1 MAGEDYTGKTE
12 LINNIFDKEFA
23 PHTNL
28 GQFRNLQIKMIQ
40 GGTNVEQFYVDGKA
54 YFLAYQTISNGWH
67 LGIVQDRIQA
77 VSAIRNLISMMTLVE
92 FVAIIFVILFG
103 VFISFKLR
111 PLKSLSKSITE
122 IASGKADLTQRI
134 KVEARNEIGD
144 VVIGFNTFTEK
155 LQSIVKIMK
164 DSKNS
169 LVDVGNELNSNT
181 ENTLRS
187 INDIFDKIQKIGVE
201 TDSQSNSVS
210 ETASAVNEISS
221 NISSLERMI
230 DVQAKTVS
238 SASAAV
244 EEMIANIAS
253 VNNSMEKMAG
263 SFRLLEHKAQNGL
276 SKQDDVSAKI
286 ELVGE
291 ESAMLNSANKTIQN
305 IASQTNLLAMNA
317 AIEAAHAGE
326 AGKGFA
332 VVAEEIRTL
341 AEETAD
347 NAKRIAKAIGA
358 IVSSVNEA
366 NITSSEA
373 SVAFSKVSAHSKVVI
388 QSFKD
393 ITNGIGKIDS
403 QMHQIKQKSGVTA
416 SAADKIN
423 SYCSDLANRQKDIS
437 DQVDSMNNQF
447 VQAMLAIRQIKQGTE
462 NIVERMKVVSS
473 SSKESYKNMTELENV
488 LEGFKT
494 KSEVEEA
501 ISAADSE
508 NTIETI
514 ISPELENIE
523 DFTSM
528 ITQQE
533 SNLVPESASDVEE
546 IDFNLDELEE
556 YIPD

>member
-1 MAGEDYTGKTE
+1 MKLKMSVIFVSLIAIIQVALLSIMVVQDGFSSLILALFAVSLASSAFFIVLICKVLGKISILQDVTEDLANKDFTVDLEPAGSVE
-12 LINNIFDKEFA
+12 INNLM
-23 PHTNL
+23 TNL
-28 GQFRNLQIKMIQ
+28 NQMIDQ
-40 GGTNVEQFYVDGKA
+40 LNDF
-54 YFLAYQTISNGWH
+54 
-67 LGIVQDRIQA
+67 
-77 VSAIRNLISMMTLVE
+77 
-92 FVAIIFVILFG
+92 FVI
-103 VFISFKLR
+103 VKTTTSKAIS
-111 PLKSLSKSITE
+111 
-122 IASGKADLTQRI
+122 SGY
-134 KVEARNEIGD
+134 
-144 VVIGFNTFTEK
+144 
-155 LQSIVKIMK
+155 
-164 DSKNS
+164 
-169 LVDVGNELNSNT
+169 
-181 ENTLRS
+181 S
-187 INDIFDKIQKIGVE
+187 INDSANSTAAATAEIDSNIEKINQQFDTITQIVKDTVAVITEMNIHVDTLVQNNNDQTVAIE
-201 TDSQSNSVS
+201 DSNN
-210 ETASAVNEISS
+210 AVNEVVNTLEFINEMANSRSKGAEEMYDLVADGDEKISS
-221 NISSLERMI
+221 TTGILAQITSQLEEI
-230 DVQAKTVS
+230 KEVVT
-238 SASAAV
+238 
-244 EEMIANIAS
+244 IINS
-253 VNNSMEKMAG
+253 VAE
-263 SFRLLEHKAQNGL
+263 
-276 SKQDDVSAKI
+276 
-286 ELVGE
+286 
-291 ESAMLNSANKTIQN
+291 
-305 IASQTNLLAMNA
+305 QTNLLSMNA
-317 AIEAAHAGE
+317 AIESAHAGE

-437 DQVDSMNNQF
+437 DQVDSMNDQF

-501 ISAADSE
+501 VSAVDSE

-546 IDFNLDELEE
+546 IDFNLDEIEE

>member
-1 MAGEDYTGKTE
+1 MKLKMSVIFVSLIAIIQVALLSIMVAQDGFSSLILALFAVSLASSAFFIVLICKVLGKISILQDVTEDLANKDFTVDLEPAGSVE
-12 LINNIFDKEFA
+12 INNLM
-23 PHTNL
+23 TNL
-28 GQFRNLQIKMIQ
+28 NQMIDQ
-40 GGTNVEQFYVDGKA
+40 LNDF
-54 YFLAYQTISNGWH
+54 
-67 LGIVQDRIQA
+67 
-77 VSAIRNLISMMTLVE
+77 
-92 FVAIIFVILFG
+92 FVI
-103 VFISFKLR
+103 VKTTTSKAIS
-111 PLKSLSKSITE
+111 
-122 IASGKADLTQRI
+122 SGY
-134 KVEARNEIGD
+134 
-144 VVIGFNTFTEK
+144 
-155 LQSIVKIMK
+155 
-164 DSKNS
+164 
-169 LVDVGNELNSNT
+169 
-181 ENTLRS
+181 S
-187 INDIFDKIQKIGVE
+187 INDSANSTAAATAEIDSNIEKINQQFDTITQIVKDTVAVITEMNIHVDTLVQNNNDQTVAIE
-201 TDSQSNSVS
+201 DSNN
-210 ETASAVNEISS
+210 AVNEVVNTLEFINEMANSRSKGAEEMYDLVADGDEKISS
-221 NISSLERMI
+221 TTGILAQITSQLEEI
-230 DVQAKTVS
+230 KEVVT
-238 SASAAV
+238 
-244 EEMIANIAS
+244 IINS
-253 VNNSMEKMAG
+253 VAE
-263 SFRLLEHKAQNGL
+263 
-276 SKQDDVSAKI
+276 
-286 ELVGE
+286 
-291 ESAMLNSANKTIQN
+291 
-305 IASQTNLLAMNA
+305 QTNLLSMNA
-317 AIEAAHAGE
+317 AIESAHAGE

-501 ISAADSE
+501 VSAVDSE

-523 DFTSM
+523 DFANM

-533 SNLVPESASDVEE
+533 SNLGTETSSNIEE
-546 IDFNLDELEE
+546 IDFNLDEIEE

>member
-1 MAGEDYTGKTE
+1 MKLKMSVFFVSLIAIIQVALLSIMVTQDGFSSLILALFAVSLASSAFFIVLICKVLGKISILQDVTEDLANKDFTVDLEPAGSVE
-12 LINNIFDKEFA
+12 INNLM
-23 PHTNL
+23 TNL
-28 GQFRNLQIKMIQ
+28 NQMIDQ
-40 GGTNVEQFYVDGKA
+40 LNDF
-54 YFLAYQTISNGWH
+54 
-67 LGIVQDRIQA
+67 
-77 VSAIRNLISMMTLVE
+77 
-92 FVAIIFVILFG
+92 FVI
-103 VFISFKLR
+103 VKTTTSKAIS
-111 PLKSLSKSITE
+111 
-122 IASGKADLTQRI
+122 SGY
-134 KVEARNEIGD
+134 
-144 VVIGFNTFTEK
+144 
-155 LQSIVKIMK
+155 
-164 DSKNS
+164 
-169 LVDVGNELNSNT
+169 
-181 ENTLRS
+181 S
-187 INDIFDKIQKIGVE
+187 INDSANSTAAATAEIDSNIEKINQQFDTITQIVKDTVAVITEMNIHVDTLVQNNNDQTVAIE
-201 TDSQSNSVS
+201 DSNN
-210 ETASAVNEISS
+210 AVNEVVNTLEFINQMANSRSRGAEEMYDLVADGDEKISS
-221 NISSLERMI
+221 TTGILAQITSQLEEI
-230 DVQAKTVS
+230 KEVVT
-238 SASAAV
+238 
-244 EEMIANIAS
+244 IINS
-253 VNNSMEKMAG
+253 VAE
-263 SFRLLEHKAQNGL
+263 
-276 SKQDDVSAKI
+276 
-286 ELVGE
+286 
-291 ESAMLNSANKTIQN
+291 
-305 IASQTNLLAMNA
+305 QTNLLSMNA
-317 AIEAAHAGE
+317 AIESAHAGE

-437 DQVDSMNNQF
+437 DQVDSMNDQF

-501 ISAADSE
+501 ISAVDSE

-546 IDFNLDELEE
+546 IDFNLDEIEE

>member
-1 MAGEDYTGKTE
+1 MKLKMSVIFVSLIAIIQVALLSIMVAQDGFSSLILALFAVSLASSAFFIVLICKVLGKISILQDVTEDLANKDFTVDLEPAGSVE
-12 LINNIFDKEFA
+12 INNLM
-23 PHTNL
+23 TNL
-28 GQFRNLQIKMIQ
+28 NQMIDQ
-40 GGTNVEQFYVDGKA
+40 LNDF
-54 YFLAYQTISNGWH
+54 
-67 LGIVQDRIQA
+67 
-77 VSAIRNLISMMTLVE
+77 
-92 FVAIIFVILFG
+92 FVI
-103 VFISFKLR
+103 VKTTTSKAIS
-111 PLKSLSKSITE
+111 
-122 IASGKADLTQRI
+122 SGY
-134 KVEARNEIGD
+134 
-144 VVIGFNTFTEK
+144 
-155 LQSIVKIMK
+155 
-164 DSKNS
+164 
-169 LVDVGNELNSNT
+169 
-181 ENTLRS
+181 S
-187 INDIFDKIQKIGVE
+187 INDSANSTAAATAEIDSNIEKINQQFDTITQIVKDTVAVITEMNIHVDTLVQNNNDQTVAIE
-201 TDSQSNSVS
+201 DSNN
-210 ETASAVNEISS
+210 AVNEVVNTLEFINEMANSRSKGAEEMYDLVADGDEKISS
-221 NISSLERMI
+221 TTGILAQITSQLEEI
-230 DVQAKTVS
+230 KEVVT
-238 SASAAV
+238 
-244 EEMIANIAS
+244 IINS
-253 VNNSMEKMAG
+253 VAE
-263 SFRLLEHKAQNGL
+263 
-276 SKQDDVSAKI
+276 
-286 ELVGE
+286 
-291 ESAMLNSANKTIQN
+291 
-305 IASQTNLLAMNA
+305 QTNLLSMNA
-317 AIEAAHAGE
+317 AIESAHAGE

-437 DQVDSMNNQF
+437 DQVDSMNDQF

-501 ISAADSE
+501 ISAVDSE

-546 IDFNLDELEE
+546 IDFNLDEIEE

>member
-1 MAGEDYTGKTE
+1 MKLKMSVIFVSLIAIIQVALLSIMVAQDGFSSLILALFAVSLASSAFFIVLICKVLGKISILQDVTEDLANKDFTVDLEPAGSVE
-12 LINNIFDKEFA
+12 INNLM
-23 PHTNL
+23 TNL
-28 GQFRNLQIKMIQ
+28 NQMIDQ
-40 GGTNVEQFYVDGKA
+40 LNDF
-54 YFLAYQTISNGWH
+54 
-67 LGIVQDRIQA
+67 
-77 VSAIRNLISMMTLVE
+77 
-92 FVAIIFVILFG
+92 FVI
-103 VFISFKLR
+103 VKTTTSKAIS
-111 PLKSLSKSITE
+111 
-122 IASGKADLTQRI
+122 SGY
-134 KVEARNEIGD
+134 
-144 VVIGFNTFTEK
+144 
-155 LQSIVKIMK
+155 
-164 DSKNS
+164 
-169 LVDVGNELNSNT
+169 
-181 ENTLRS
+181 S
-187 INDIFDKIQKIGVE
+187 INDSANSTAAATAEIDSNIEKINQQFDTITQIVKDTVAVITEMNIHVDTLVQNNNDQTVAIE
-201 TDSQSNSVS
+201 DSNN
-210 ETASAVNEISS
+210 AVNEVVNTLEFINEMANSRSKGAEEMYDLVADGDEKISS
-221 NISSLERMI
+221 TTGILAQITSQLEEI
-230 DVQAKTVS
+230 KEVVT
-238 SASAAV
+238 
-244 EEMIANIAS
+244 IINS
-253 VNNSMEKMAG
+253 VAE
-263 SFRLLEHKAQNGL
+263 
-276 SKQDDVSAKI
+276 
-286 ELVGE
+286 
-291 ESAMLNSANKTIQN
+291 
-305 IASQTNLLAMNA
+305 QTNLLSMNA
-317 AIEAAHAGE
+317 AIESAHAGE

-366 NITSSEA
+366 NITSSAA

-423 SYCSDLANRQKDIS
+423 SYCSDLASRQKDIS
-437 DQVDSMNNQF
+437 DQVDSMNDQF

-488 LEGFKT
+488 LEGFRT

-501 ISAADSE
+501 VSAVDSE

-546 IDFNLDELEE
+546 IDFNLDEIEE

>member
-1 MAGEDYTGKTE
+1 MKLKMSVIFVSLIAIIQVALLSIMVVQDGFSSLILALFAVSLASSAFFIVLICKVLGKISILQDVTKDLANKDFTVDLEPAGSVE
-12 LINNIFDKEFA
+12 INNLM
-23 PHTNL
+23 TNL
-28 GQFRNLQIKMIQ
+28 NQMIDQ
-40 GGTNVEQFYVDGKA
+40 LNDF
-54 YFLAYQTISNGWH
+54 
-67 LGIVQDRIQA
+67 
-77 VSAIRNLISMMTLVE
+77 
-92 FVAIIFVILFG
+92 FVI
-103 VFISFKLR
+103 VKTTTSKAIS
-111 PLKSLSKSITE
+111 
-122 IASGKADLTQRI
+122 SGY
-134 KVEARNEIGD
+134 
-144 VVIGFNTFTEK
+144 
-155 LQSIVKIMK
+155 
-164 DSKNS
+164 
-169 LVDVGNELNSNT
+169 
-181 ENTLRS
+181 S
-187 INDIFDKIQKIGVE
+187 INDSANSTAAATAEIDSNIEKINQQFDTITQIVKDTVAVITEMNIHVDTLVQNNNDQTVAIE
-201 TDSQSNSVS
+201 DSNN
-210 ETASAVNEISS
+210 AVNEVVNTLEFINEMANSRSKGAEEMYDLVADGDEKISS
-221 NISSLERMI
+221 TTGILAQITSQLEEI
-230 DVQAKTVS
+230 KEVVT
-238 SASAAV
+238 
-244 EEMIANIAS
+244 IINS
-253 VNNSMEKMAG
+253 VAE
-263 SFRLLEHKAQNGL
+263 
-276 SKQDDVSAKI
+276 
-286 ELVGE
+286 
-291 ESAMLNSANKTIQN
+291 
-305 IASQTNLLAMNA
+305 QTNLLSMNA
-317 AIEAAHAGE
+317 AIESAHAGE

-437 DQVDSMNNQF
+437 DQVDSMNEQF

-501 ISAADSE
+501 VSAVDSE

-546 IDFNLDELEE
+546 IDFNLDEIEE

>member
-1 MAGEDYTGKTE
+1 MKLKMSVFFVSLITIIQVSLLSIMVTQDGFSSLILALFAVSLASSAFFIVLICKVLGKISILQDVTEDLANKDFTVDLEPAGSVE
-12 LINNIFDKEFA
+12 INNLM
-23 PHTNL
+23 TNL
-28 GQFRNLQIKMIQ
+28 NQMIDQ
-40 GGTNVEQFYVDGKA
+40 LNDF
-54 YFLAYQTISNGWH
+54 
-67 LGIVQDRIQA
+67 
-77 VSAIRNLISMMTLVE
+77 
-92 FVAIIFVILFG
+92 FVI
-103 VFISFKLR
+103 VKTTTSKAIS
-111 PLKSLSKSITE
+111 
-122 IASGKADLTQRI
+122 SGY
-134 KVEARNEIGD
+134 
-144 VVIGFNTFTEK
+144 
-155 LQSIVKIMK
+155 
-164 DSKNS
+164 
-169 LVDVGNELNSNT
+169 
-181 ENTLRS
+181 S
-187 INDIFDKIQKIGVE
+187 INDSANSTAAATAEIDSNIEKINQQFDTITQIVKDTVAVITEMNIHVDTLVQNNNDQTVAIE
-201 TDSQSNSVS
+201 DSNN
-210 ETASAVNEISS
+210 AVNEVVNTLEFINEMANSRSKGAEEMYDLVADGDEKISS
-221 NISSLERMI
+221 TTGILAQITSQLEEI
-230 DVQAKTVS
+230 KEVVT
-238 SASAAV
+238 
-244 EEMIANIAS
+244 IINS
-253 VNNSMEKMAG
+253 VAE
-263 SFRLLEHKAQNGL
+263 
-276 SKQDDVSAKI
+276 
-286 ELVGE
+286 
-291 ESAMLNSANKTIQN
+291 
-305 IASQTNLLAMNA
+305 QTNLLSMNA
-317 AIEAAHAGE
+317 AIESAHAGE

-437 DQVDSMNNQF
+437 DQVDSMNDQF

-501 ISAADSE
+501 VSAVDSE

-546 IDFNLDELEE
+546 IDFNLDEIEE

>member
-1 MAGEDYTGKTE
+1 MKLKMSVIFVSLIAIIQVALLSIMVAQDGFSSLILALFAVSLASSAFFIVLICKVLGKISILQDVTEDLANKDFTVDLEPAGSVE
-12 LINNIFDKEFA
+12 INNLM
-23 PHTNL
+23 TNL
-28 GQFRNLQIKMIQ
+28 NQMIDQ
-40 GGTNVEQFYVDGKA
+40 LNDF
-54 YFLAYQTISNGWH
+54 
-67 LGIVQDRIQA
+67 
-77 VSAIRNLISMMTLVE
+77 
-92 FVAIIFVILFG
+92 FVI
-103 VFISFKLR
+103 VKTTTSKAIS
-111 PLKSLSKSITE
+111 
-122 IASGKADLTQRI
+122 SGY
-134 KVEARNEIGD
+134 
-144 VVIGFNTFTEK
+144 
-155 LQSIVKIMK
+155 
-164 DSKNS
+164 
-169 LVDVGNELNSNT
+169 
-181 ENTLRS
+181 S
-187 INDIFDKIQKIGVE
+187 INDSANSTAAATAEIDSNIEKINQQFDTITQIVKDTVAVITEMNIHVDTLVQNNNDQTVAIE
-201 TDSQSNSVS
+201 DSNN
-210 ETASAVNEISS
+210 AVNEVVNTLEFINEMANSRSKGAEEMYDLVADGDEKISS
-221 NISSLERMI
+221 TTGILAQITSQLEEI
-230 DVQAKTVS
+230 KEVVT
-238 SASAAV
+238 
-244 EEMIANIAS
+244 IINS
-253 VNNSMEKMAG
+253 VAE
-263 SFRLLEHKAQNGL
+263 
-276 SKQDDVSAKI
+276 
-286 ELVGE
+286 
-291 ESAMLNSANKTIQN
+291 
-305 IASQTNLLAMNA
+305 QTNLLSMNA
-317 AIEAAHAGE
+317 AIESAHAGE

-437 DQVDSMNNQF
+437 DQVDSMNDQF

-501 ISAADSE
+501 VSAVDSE

-533 SNLVPESASDVEE
+533 SNFVPESASDVEE
-546 IDFNLDELEE
+546 IDFNLDEIEE

>member
-1 MAGEDYTGKTE
+1 MKLKMSVIFVSLIAIIQVALLSIMVAQDGFSSLILALFAVSLASSAFFIVLICKVLGKISILQDVTKDLANKDFTVDLEPAGSVE
-12 LINNIFDKEFA
+12 INNLM
-23 PHTNL
+23 TNL
-28 GQFRNLQIKMIQ
+28 NQMIDQ
-40 GGTNVEQFYVDGKA
+40 LNDF
-54 YFLAYQTISNGWH
+54 
-67 LGIVQDRIQA
+67 
-77 VSAIRNLISMMTLVE
+77 
-92 FVAIIFVILFG
+92 FVI
-103 VFISFKLR
+103 VKTTTSKAIS
-111 PLKSLSKSITE
+111 
-122 IASGKADLTQRI
+122 SGY
-134 KVEARNEIGD
+134 
-144 VVIGFNTFTEK
+144 
-155 LQSIVKIMK
+155 
-164 DSKNS
+164 
-169 LVDVGNELNSNT
+169 
-181 ENTLRS
+181 S
-187 INDIFDKIQKIGVE
+187 INDSANSTAAATAEIDSNIEKINQQFDTITQIVKDTVAVITEMNIHVDTLVQNNNDQTVAIE
-201 TDSQSNSVS
+201 DSNN
-210 ETASAVNEISS
+210 AVNEVVNTLEFINEMANSRSKGAEEMYDLVADGDEKISS
-221 NISSLERMI
+221 TTGILAQITSQLEEI
-230 DVQAKTVS
+230 KEVVT
-238 SASAAV
+238 
-244 EEMIANIAS
+244 IINS
-253 VNNSMEKMAG
+253 VAE
-263 SFRLLEHKAQNGL
+263 
-276 SKQDDVSAKI
+276 
-286 ELVGE
+286 
-291 ESAMLNSANKTIQN
+291 
-305 IASQTNLLAMNA
+305 QTNLLSMNA
-317 AIEAAHAGE
+317 AIESAHAGE

-437 DQVDSMNNQF
+437 DQVDSMNDQF

-501 ISAADSE
+501 VSAVDSE

-546 IDFNLDELEE
+546 IDFNLDEIEE

>member
-1 MAGEDYTGKTE
+1 MKLKMSVIFVSLIAIIQVALLSIMVAQDGFSSLILALFAVSLASSAFFIVLICKVLGKISILQDVTKDLANKDFTVDLE
-12 LINNIFDKEFA
+12 PSGSVEINNLM
-23 PHTNL
+23 TNL
-28 GQFRNLQIKMIQ
+28 NQMIDQ
-40 GGTNVEQFYVDGKA
+40 LNDF
-54 YFLAYQTISNGWH
+54 
-67 LGIVQDRIQA
+67 
-77 VSAIRNLISMMTLVE
+77 
-92 FVAIIFVILFG
+92 FVI
-103 VFISFKLR
+103 VKTTTSKAIS
-111 PLKSLSKSITE
+111 
-122 IASGKADLTQRI
+122 SGY
-134 KVEARNEIGD
+134 
-144 VVIGFNTFTEK
+144 
-155 LQSIVKIMK
+155 
-164 DSKNS
+164 
-169 LVDVGNELNSNT
+169 
-181 ENTLRS
+181 S
-187 INDIFDKIQKIGVE
+187 INDSANSTAAATAEIDSNIEKINQQFDTITQIVKDTVAVITEMNIHVDTLVQNNNDQTVAIE
-201 TDSQSNSVS
+201 DSNN
-210 ETASAVNEISS
+210 AVNEVVNTLEFINEMANSRSKGAEEMYDLVADGDEKISS
-221 NISSLERMI
+221 TTGILAQITSQLEEI
-230 DVQAKTVS
+230 KEVVT
-238 SASAAV
+238 
-244 EEMIANIAS
+244 IINS
-253 VNNSMEKMAG
+253 VAE
-263 SFRLLEHKAQNGL
+263 
-276 SKQDDVSAKI
+276 
-286 ELVGE
+286 
-291 ESAMLNSANKTIQN
+291 
-305 IASQTNLLAMNA
+305 QTNLLSMNA
-317 AIEAAHAGE
+317 AIESAHAGE

-437 DQVDSMNNQF
+437 DQVDSMNDQF

-546 IDFNLDELEE
+546 IDFNLDEIEE

>member
-1 MAGEDYTGKTE
+1 MKLKMSVIFVSLIAIIQVALLYIMVVQDGFSSLILALFAVSLASSAFFIVLICKVLGKISILQDVTKDLANKDFTVDLEPAGSVE
-12 LINNIFDKEFA
+12 INNLM
-23 PHTNL
+23 TNL
-28 GQFRNLQIKMIQ
+28 NQMIDQ
-40 GGTNVEQFYVDGKA
+40 LNDF
-54 YFLAYQTISNGWH
+54 
-67 LGIVQDRIQA
+67 
-77 VSAIRNLISMMTLVE
+77 
-92 FVAIIFVILFG
+92 FVI
-103 VFISFKLR
+103 VKTTTSKAIS
-111 PLKSLSKSITE
+111 
-122 IASGKADLTQRI
+122 SGY
-134 KVEARNEIGD
+134 
-144 VVIGFNTFTEK
+144 
-155 LQSIVKIMK
+155 
-164 DSKNS
+164 
-169 LVDVGNELNSNT
+169 
-181 ENTLRS
+181 S
-187 INDIFDKIQKIGVE
+187 INDSANSTAAATAEIDSNIEKINQQFDTITQIVKDTVAVITEMNIHVDTLVQNNNDQTVAIE
-201 TDSQSNSVS
+201 DSNN
-210 ETASAVNEISS
+210 AVNEVVNTLEFINEMANSRSKGAEEMYDLVADGDEKISS
-221 NISSLERMI
+221 TTGILAQITSQLEEI
-230 DVQAKTVS
+230 KEVVT
-238 SASAAV
+238 
-244 EEMIANIAS
+244 IINS
-253 VNNSMEKMAG
+253 VAE
-263 SFRLLEHKAQNGL
+263 
-276 SKQDDVSAKI
+276 
-286 ELVGE
+286 
-291 ESAMLNSANKTIQN
+291 
-305 IASQTNLLAMNA
+305 QTNLLSMNA
-317 AIEAAHAGE
+317 AIESAHAGE

-437 DQVDSMNNQF
+437 DQVDSMNDQF

-501 ISAADSE
+501 VSAVDSE

-546 IDFNLDELEE
+546 IDFNLDEIEE

>member
-1 MAGEDYTGKTE
+1 MKLKMSVIFVSLIAIIQVALLSIMVVQDGFSSLILALFAVSLASSVFFIVLICKVLGKISILQDVTEDLANKDFTVDLE
-12 LINNIFDKEFA
+12 PARSVEINNLM
-23 PHTNL
+23 TNL
-28 GQFRNLQIKMIQ
+28 NQMIDQ
-40 GGTNVEQFYVDGKA
+40 LNDF
-54 YFLAYQTISNGWH
+54 
-67 LGIVQDRIQA
+67 
-77 VSAIRNLISMMTLVE
+77 
-92 FVAIIFVILFG
+92 FVI
-103 VFISFKLR
+103 VKTTTSKAIS
-111 PLKSLSKSITE
+111 
-122 IASGKADLTQRI
+122 SGY
-134 KVEARNEIGD
+134 
-144 VVIGFNTFTEK
+144 
-155 LQSIVKIMK
+155 
-164 DSKNS
+164 
-169 LVDVGNELNSNT
+169 
-181 ENTLRS
+181 S
-187 INDIFDKIQKIGVE
+187 INDSANSTAAATAEIDSNIEKINQQFDTITQIVKDTVAVITEMNIHVDTLVQNNNDQTVAIE
-201 TDSQSNSVS
+201 DSNN
-210 ETASAVNEISS
+210 AVNEVVNTLEFINEMANSRSKGAEEMYDLVADGDEKISS
-221 NISSLERMI
+221 TTGILAQITSQLEEI
-230 DVQAKTVS
+230 KEVVT
-238 SASAAV
+238 
-244 EEMIANIAS
+244 IINS
-253 VNNSMEKMAG
+253 VAE
-263 SFRLLEHKAQNGL
+263 
-276 SKQDDVSAKI
+276 
-286 ELVGE
+286 
-291 ESAMLNSANKTIQN
+291 
-305 IASQTNLLAMNA
+305 QTNLLSMNA
-317 AIEAAHAGE
+317 AIESAHAGE

-437 DQVDSMNNQF
+437 DQVDSMNDQF

-501 ISAADSE
+501 VSAVDSE

-546 IDFNLDELEE
+546 IDFNLDEIEE

>member
-1 MAGEDYTGKTE
+1 MKLKMSVIFVSLIAIIQVALLSIMVAQDGFSSLILALFAVVSLASSAFFIVLICKVLGKISILQDVTEDLANKDFTVDLEPAGSVE
-12 LINNIFDKEFA
+12 INNLM
-23 PHTNL
+23 TNL
-28 GQFRNLQIKMIQ
+28 NQMIDQ
-40 GGTNVEQFYVDGKA
+40 LNDF
-54 YFLAYQTISNGWH
+54 
-67 LGIVQDRIQA
+67 
-77 VSAIRNLISMMTLVE
+77 
-92 FVAIIFVILFG
+92 FVI
-103 VFISFKLR
+103 VKTTTSKAIS
-111 PLKSLSKSITE
+111 
-122 IASGKADLTQRI
+122 SGY
-134 KVEARNEIGD
+134 
-144 VVIGFNTFTEK
+144 
-155 LQSIVKIMK
+155 
-164 DSKNS
+164 
-169 LVDVGNELNSNT
+169 
-181 ENTLRS
+181 S
-187 INDIFDKIQKIGVE
+187 INDSANSTAAATAEIDSNIEKINQQFDTITQIVKDTVAVITEMNIHVDTLVQNNNDQTVAIE
-201 TDSQSNSVS
+201 DSNN
-210 ETASAVNEISS
+210 AVNEVVNTLEFINEMANSRSKGAEEMYDLVADGDEKISS
-221 NISSLERMI
+221 TTGILAQITSQLEEI
-230 DVQAKTVS
+230 KEVVT
-238 SASAAV
+238 
-244 EEMIANIAS
+244 IINS
-253 VNNSMEKMAG
+253 VAE
-263 SFRLLEHKAQNGL
+263 
-276 SKQDDVSAKI
+276 
-286 ELVGE
+286 
-291 ESAMLNSANKTIQN
+291 
-305 IASQTNLLAMNA
+305 QTNLLSMNA
-317 AIEAAHAGE
+317 AIESAHAGE

-437 DQVDSMNNQF
+437 DQVDSMNEQF

-501 ISAADSE
+501 VSAVDSE

-546 IDFNLDELEE
+546 IDFNLDEIEE

>member
-1 MAGEDYTGKTE
+1 MKLKMSVIFVSLIAIIQVALLSIMVAQDGFSSLILALFAVSLASSAFFIVLICKVLGKISILQDVTEDLANKDFTVDLEPAGSVE
-12 LINNIFDKEFA
+12 INNLM
-23 PHTNL
+23 TNL
-28 GQFRNLQIKMIQ
+28 NQM
-40 GGTNVEQFYVDGKA
+40 VDQLND
-54 YFLAYQTISNGWH
+54 F
-67 LGIVQDRIQA
+67 
-77 VSAIRNLISMMTLVE
+77 
-92 FVAIIFVILFG
+92 FVI
-103 VFISFKLR
+103 VKTTTSKAIS
-111 PLKSLSKSITE
+111 
-122 IASGKADLTQRI
+122 SGY
-134 KVEARNEIGD
+134 
-144 VVIGFNTFTEK
+144 
-155 LQSIVKIMK
+155 
-164 DSKNS
+164 
-169 LVDVGNELNSNT
+169 
-181 ENTLRS
+181 S
-187 INDIFDKIQKIGVE
+187 INDSANSTAAATAEIDSNIEKINQQFDTITQIVKDTVAVITEMNIHVDTLVQNNNDQTVAIE
-201 TDSQSNSVS
+201 DSNN
-210 ETASAVNEISS
+210 AVNEVVNTLEFINEMANSRSKGAEEMYDLVADGDEKISS
-221 NISSLERMI
+221 TTGILAQITSQLEEI
-230 DVQAKTVS
+230 KEVVT
-238 SASAAV
+238 
-244 EEMIANIAS
+244 IINS
-253 VNNSMEKMAG
+253 VAE
-263 SFRLLEHKAQNGL
+263 
-276 SKQDDVSAKI
+276 
-286 ELVGE
+286 
-291 ESAMLNSANKTIQN
+291 
-305 IASQTNLLAMNA
+305 QTNLLSMNA
-317 AIEAAHAGE
+317 AIESAHAGE

-437 DQVDSMNNQF
+437 DQVDSMNDQF

-501 ISAADSE
+501 ISAVDSE

-546 IDFNLDELEE
+546 IDFNLDEIEE

>member
-1 MAGEDYTGKTE
+1 MKLKMSVFFVSLITIIQVALLSIMVTQDGFSSLILALFAVSLASSAFFIVLICKVLGKISILQDVTEDLANKDFTVDLEPAGSVE
-12 LINNIFDKEFA
+12 INNLM
-23 PHTNL
+23 TNL
-28 GQFRNLQIKMIQ
+28 NQMIDQ
-40 GGTNVEQFYVDGKA
+40 LNDF
-54 YFLAYQTISNGWH
+54 
-67 LGIVQDRIQA
+67 
-77 VSAIRNLISMMTLVE
+77 
-92 FVAIIFVILFG
+92 FVI
-103 VFISFKLR
+103 VKTTTSKAIS
-111 PLKSLSKSITE
+111 
-122 IASGKADLTQRI
+122 SGY
-134 KVEARNEIGD
+134 
-144 VVIGFNTFTEK
+144 
-155 LQSIVKIMK
+155 
-164 DSKNS
+164 
-169 LVDVGNELNSNT
+169 
-181 ENTLRS
+181 S
-187 INDIFDKIQKIGVE
+187 INDSANSTAAATAEIDSNIEKINQQFDTITQIVKSTVAVITEMNIHVDTLVQNNNDQTVAIE
-201 TDSQSNSVS
+201 DSNN
-210 ETASAVNEISS
+210 AVNEVVNTLEFINEMANSRSKGAEEMYDLVADGDEKISS
-221 NISSLERMI
+221 TTGILAQITSQLEEI
-230 DVQAKTVS
+230 KEVVT
-238 SASAAV
+238 
-244 EEMIANIAS
+244 IINS
-253 VNNSMEKMAG
+253 VAE
-263 SFRLLEHKAQNGL
+263 
-276 SKQDDVSAKI
+276 
-286 ELVGE
+286 
-291 ESAMLNSANKTIQN
+291 
-305 IASQTNLLAMNA
+305 QTNLLSMNA
-317 AIEAAHAGE
+317 AIESAHAGE

-437 DQVDSMNNQF
+437 DQVDSMNDQF

-501 ISAADSE
+501 VSAVDSE

-546 IDFNLDELEE
+546 IDFNLDEIEE

>member
-1 MAGEDYTGKTE
+1 MKLKMSVFFVSLITIIQVALLSIMVTQDGFSSLILALFAVSLASSAFFIVLICKVLGKISILQDVTKDLANKDFTVDLEPAGSVE
-12 LINNIFDKEFA
+12 INNLM
-23 PHTNL
+23 TNL
-28 GQFRNLQIKMIQ
+28 NQMIGQLNDF
-40 GGTNVEQFYVDGKA
+40 
-54 YFLAYQTISNGWH
+54 
-67 LGIVQDRIQA
+67 
-77 VSAIRNLISMMTLVE
+77 
-92 FVAIIFVILFG
+92 FVI
-103 VFISFKLR
+103 VKTTTSKAIS
-111 PLKSLSKSITE
+111 
-122 IASGKADLTQRI
+122 SGY
-134 KVEARNEIGD
+134 
-144 VVIGFNTFTEK
+144 
-155 LQSIVKIMK
+155 
-164 DSKNS
+164 
-169 LVDVGNELNSNT
+169 
-181 ENTLRS
+181 S
-187 INDIFDKIQKIGVE
+187 INDSANSTAAATAEIDSHIEKINQQFDTITQIVKSTVAVITEMNIHVDTLVQNNNDQTVAIE
-201 TDSQSNSVS
+201 DSNN
-210 ETASAVNEISS
+210 AVNEVVNTLEFINEMANSRSKGAEEMYDLVADGDEKISS
-221 NISSLERMI
+221 TTGILAQITSQLEEI
-230 DVQAKTVS
+230 KEVVT
-238 SASAAV
+238 
-244 EEMIANIAS
+244 IINS
-253 VNNSMEKMAG
+253 VAE
-263 SFRLLEHKAQNGL
+263 
-276 SKQDDVSAKI
+276 
-286 ELVGE
+286 
-291 ESAMLNSANKTIQN
+291 
-305 IASQTNLLAMNA
+305 QTNLLSMNA
-317 AIEAAHAGE
+317 AIESAHAGE

-437 DQVDSMNNQF
+437 DQVDSMNDQF

-546 IDFNLDELEE
+546 IDFNLDEIEE

>member
-1 MAGEDYTGKTE
+1 MKLKMSVIFVSLIAIIQVALLSIMVAQDGFSSLILALFAVSLASSAFFIVLICKVLGKISILQDVTEDLANKDFTVDLEPAGSVE
-12 LINNIFDKEFA
+12 INNLM
-23 PHTNL
+23 TNL
-28 GQFRNLQIKMIQ
+28 NQMIDQ
-40 GGTNVEQFYVDGKA
+40 LNDF
-54 YFLAYQTISNGWH
+54 
-67 LGIVQDRIQA
+67 
-77 VSAIRNLISMMTLVE
+77 
-92 FVAIIFVILFG
+92 FVI
-103 VFISFKLR
+103 VKTTASKAIS
-111 PLKSLSKSITE
+111 
-122 IASGKADLTQRI
+122 SGY
-134 KVEARNEIGD
+134 
-144 VVIGFNTFTEK
+144 
-155 LQSIVKIMK
+155 
-164 DSKNS
+164 
-169 LVDVGNELNSNT
+169 
-181 ENTLRS
+181 S
-187 INDIFDKIQKIGVE
+187 INDSANSTAAATAEIDSNIEKINQQFDTITQIVKSTVAVITEMNIHVDTLVQNNNDQTVAIE
-201 TDSQSNSVS
+201 DSNN
-210 ETASAVNEISS
+210 AVNEVVNTLEFINEMANSRSKGAEEMYDLVADGDEKISS
-221 NISSLERMI
+221 TTGILAQITSQLEEI
-230 DVQAKTVS
+230 KEVVT
-238 SASAAV
+238 
-244 EEMIANIAS
+244 IINS
-253 VNNSMEKMAG
+253 VAE
-263 SFRLLEHKAQNGL
+263 
-276 SKQDDVSAKI
+276 
-286 ELVGE
+286 
-291 ESAMLNSANKTIQN
+291 
-305 IASQTNLLAMNA
+305 QTNLLSMNA
-317 AIEAAHAGE
+317 AIESAHAGE

-423 SYCSDLANRQKDIS
+423 SYCSDLASRQKDIS
-437 DQVDSMNNQF
+437 DQVDSMNDQF

-546 IDFNLDELEE
+546 IDFNLDEIEE

>member
-1 MAGEDYTGKTE
+1 MKLKMSVIFVSLIAIIQVALLSIMVVQDGFSSLILALFAVSLASSAFFIVLICKVLGKISILQDVTEDLANKDFTVDLEPAGSVE
-12 LINNIFDKEFA
+12 INNLM
-23 PHTNL
+23 TNL
-28 GQFRNLQIKMIQ
+28 NQMIDQ
-40 GGTNVEQFYVDGKA
+40 LNDF
-54 YFLAYQTISNGWH
+54 
-67 LGIVQDRIQA
+67 
-77 VSAIRNLISMMTLVE
+77 
-92 FVAIIFVILFG
+92 FVI
-103 VFISFKLR
+103 VKTTTSKAIS
-111 PLKSLSKSITE
+111 
-122 IASGKADLTQRI
+122 SGY
-134 KVEARNEIGD
+134 
-144 VVIGFNTFTEK
+144 
-155 LQSIVKIMK
+155 
-164 DSKNS
+164 
-169 LVDVGNELNSNT
+169 
-181 ENTLRS
+181 S
-187 INDIFDKIQKIGVE
+187 INDSANSTAAATAEIDSNIEKINQQFDTITQIVKDTVAVITEMNIHVDTLVQNNNDQTVAIE
-201 TDSQSNSVS
+201 DSNN
-210 ETASAVNEISS
+210 AVNEVVNTLEFINEMANSRSKGAEEMYDLVADGDEKISS
-221 NISSLERMI
+221 TTGILAQITSQLEEI
-230 DVQAKTVS
+230 KEVVT
-238 SASAAV
+238 
-244 EEMIANIAS
+244 IINS
-253 VNNSMEKMAG
+253 VAE
-263 SFRLLEHKAQNGL
+263 
-276 SKQDDVSAKI
+276 
-286 ELVGE
+286 
-291 ESAMLNSANKTIQN
+291 
-305 IASQTNLLAMNA
+305 QTNLLSMNA
-317 AIEAAHAGE
+317 AIESAHAGE

-437 DQVDSMNNQF
+437 DQVDSMNDQF

-546 IDFNLDELEE
+546 IDFNLDEIEE

>member
-1 MAGEDYTGKTE
+1 MKLKMSVIFVSLIAIIQVALLSIMVVQDGFSSLILALFAVSLASSAFFIVLICKVLGKISILQDVTEDLANKDFTVGLEPAGSVE
-12 LINNIFDKEFA
+12 INNLM
-23 PHTNL
+23 TNL
-28 GQFRNLQIKMIQ
+28 NQMIDQ
-40 GGTNVEQFYVDGKA
+40 LNDF
-54 YFLAYQTISNGWH
+54 
-67 LGIVQDRIQA
+67 
-77 VSAIRNLISMMTLVE
+77 
-92 FVAIIFVILFG
+92 FVI
-103 VFISFKLR
+103 VKTTTSKAIS
-111 PLKSLSKSITE
+111 
-122 IASGKADLTQRI
+122 SGY
-134 KVEARNEIGD
+134 
-144 VVIGFNTFTEK
+144 
-155 LQSIVKIMK
+155 
-164 DSKNS
+164 
-169 LVDVGNELNSNT
+169 
-181 ENTLRS
+181 S
-187 INDIFDKIQKIGVE
+187 INDSANSTAAATAEIDSNIEKINQQFDTITQIVKDTVAVITEMNIHVDTLVQNNNDQTVAIE
-201 TDSQSNSVS
+201 DSNN
-210 ETASAVNEISS
+210 AVNEVVNTLEFINEMANSRSKGAEEMYDLVADGDEKISS
-221 NISSLERMI
+221 TTGILAQITSQLEEI
-230 DVQAKTVS
+230 KEVVT
-238 SASAAV
+238 
-244 EEMIANIAS
+244 IINS
-253 VNNSMEKMAG
+253 VAE
-263 SFRLLEHKAQNGL
+263 
-276 SKQDDVSAKI
+276 
-286 ELVGE
+286 
-291 ESAMLNSANKTIQN
+291 
-305 IASQTNLLAMNA
+305 QTNLLSMNA
-317 AIEAAHAGE
+317 AIESAHAGE

-437 DQVDSMNNQF
+437 DQVDSMNDQF

-501 ISAADSE
+501 VSAVDSE

-546 IDFNLDELEE
+546 IDFNLDEIEE

>member
-1 MAGEDYTGKTE
+1 MKLKMSVFFVSLIAIIQVALLSIMVTQDGFSSLILALFAVSLASSAFFIVLICKVLGKISILQDVTEDLANKDFTVDLEPAGSVE
-12 LINNIFDKEFA
+12 INNLMA
-23 PHTNL
+23 NL
-28 GQFRNLQIKMIQ
+28 NQMIDQ
-40 GGTNVEQFYVDGKA
+40 LNDF
-54 YFLAYQTISNGWH
+54 
-67 LGIVQDRIQA
+67 
-77 VSAIRNLISMMTLVE
+77 
-92 FVAIIFVILFG
+92 FVI
-103 VFISFKLR
+103 VKTTTSKAIS
-111 PLKSLSKSITE
+111 
-122 IASGKADLTQRI
+122 SGY
-134 KVEARNEIGD
+134 
-144 VVIGFNTFTEK
+144 
-155 LQSIVKIMK
+155 
-164 DSKNS
+164 
-169 LVDVGNELNSNT
+169 
-181 ENTLRS
+181 S
-187 INDIFDKIQKIGVE
+187 INDSANSTAAATAEIDSNIEKINQQFDTITQIVKSTVAVITEMNIHVDTLVQNNNDQTVAIE
-201 TDSQSNSVS
+201 DSNN
-210 ETASAVNEISS
+210 AVNEVVNTLEFINQMANSRSRGAEEMYDLVADGDEKISS
-221 NISSLERMI
+221 TTGILAQITSQLEEI
-230 DVQAKTVS
+230 KEVVT
-238 SASAAV
+238 
-244 EEMIANIAS
+244 IINS
-253 VNNSMEKMAG
+253 VAE
-263 SFRLLEHKAQNGL
+263 
-276 SKQDDVSAKI
+276 
-286 ELVGE
+286 
-291 ESAMLNSANKTIQN
+291 
-305 IASQTNLLAMNA
+305 QTNLLSMNA
-317 AIEAAHAGE
+317 AIESAHAGE

-437 DQVDSMNNQF
+437 DQVDSMNDQF

-501 ISAADSE
+501 VSAVDSE

-546 IDFNLDELEE
+546 IDFNLDEIEE

>member
-1 MAGEDYTGKTE
+1 MKLKMSVFFVSLIAIIQVALLSIMVTQDGFSSLILALFAVSLASSAFFIVLICKVLGKISILQDVTEDLANKDFTIDLEPAGSVE
-12 LINNIFDKEFA
+12 INNLM
-23 PHTNL
+23 TNL
-28 GQFRNLQIKMIQ
+28 NQMIDQ
-40 GGTNVEQFYVDGKA
+40 LNDF
-54 YFLAYQTISNGWH
+54 
-67 LGIVQDRIQA
+67 
-77 VSAIRNLISMMTLVE
+77 
-92 FVAIIFVILFG
+92 FVI
-103 VFISFKLR
+103 VKTTTSKAIS
-111 PLKSLSKSITE
+111 
-122 IASGKADLTQRI
+122 SGY
-134 KVEARNEIGD
+134 
-144 VVIGFNTFTEK
+144 
-155 LQSIVKIMK
+155 
-164 DSKNS
+164 
-169 LVDVGNELNSNT
+169 
-181 ENTLRS
+181 S
-187 INDIFDKIQKIGVE
+187 INDSANSTAAATAEIDSNIEKINQQFDTITQIVKDTVAVITEMNIHVDTLVQNNNDQTVAIE
-201 TDSQSNSVS
+201 DSNN
-210 ETASAVNEISS
+210 AVNEVVNTLEFINQMANSRSRGAEEMYDLVADGDEKISS
-221 NISSLERMI
+221 TTGILAQITSQLEEI
-230 DVQAKTVS
+230 KEVVT
-238 SASAAV
+238 
-244 EEMIANIAS
+244 IINS
-253 VNNSMEKMAG
+253 VAE
-263 SFRLLEHKAQNGL
+263 
-276 SKQDDVSAKI
+276 
-286 ELVGE
+286 
-291 ESAMLNSANKTIQN
+291 
-305 IASQTNLLAMNA
+305 QTNLLSMNA
-317 AIEAAHAGE
+317 AIESAHAGE

-501 ISAADSE
+501 VSAVDSE

-546 IDFNLDELEE
+546 IDFNLDEIEE

>member
-1 MAGEDYTGKTE
+1 MKLKMSVIFVSLIAIIQVALLSIMVVQDGFSSLILALFAVSLASSAFFIVLICKVLGKISILQDVTEDLANKDFTVDLE
-12 LINNIFDKEFA
+12 PARSVEINNLM
-23 PHTNL
+23 TNL
-28 GQFRNLQIKMIQ
+28 NQMIDQ
-40 GGTNVEQFYVDGKA
+40 LNDF
-54 YFLAYQTISNGWH
+54 
-67 LGIVQDRIQA
+67 
-77 VSAIRNLISMMTLVE
+77 
-92 FVAIIFVILFG
+92 FVI
-103 VFISFKLR
+103 VKTTTSKAIS
-111 PLKSLSKSITE
+111 
-122 IASGKADLTQRI
+122 SGY
-134 KVEARNEIGD
+134 
-144 VVIGFNTFTEK
+144 
-155 LQSIVKIMK
+155 
-164 DSKNS
+164 
-169 LVDVGNELNSNT
+169 
-181 ENTLRS
+181 S
-187 INDIFDKIQKIGVE
+187 INDSANSTAAATAEIDSHIEKINQQFDTITQIVKDTVAVITEMNIHVDTLVQNNNDQTVAIE
-201 TDSQSNSVS
+201 DSNN
-210 ETASAVNEISS
+210 AVNEVVNTLEFINEMANSRSKGAEEMYDLVADGDEKISS
-221 NISSLERMI
+221 TTGILAQITSQLEEI
-230 DVQAKTVS
+230 KEVVT
-238 SASAAV
+238 
-244 EEMIANIAS
+244 IINS
-253 VNNSMEKMAG
+253 VAE
-263 SFRLLEHKAQNGL
+263 
-276 SKQDDVSAKI
+276 
-286 ELVGE
+286 
-291 ESAMLNSANKTIQN
+291 
-305 IASQTNLLAMNA
+305 QTNLLSMNA
-317 AIEAAHAGE
+317 AIESAHAGE

-437 DQVDSMNNQF
+437 DQVDSMNDQF

-501 ISAADSE
+501 VSAVDSE

-546 IDFNLDELEE
+546 IDFNLDEIEE

>member
-1 MAGEDYTGKTE
+1 MKLKMSVFFVSLIAIIQVALLSIMVTQDGFSSLILALFAVSLASSAFFIVLICKVLGKISILQDVTEDLANKDFTVDLEPAGSVE
-12 LINNIFDKEFA
+12 INNLM
-23 PHTNL
+23 TNL
-28 GQFRNLQIKMIQ
+28 NQMIDQ
-40 GGTNVEQFYVDGKA
+40 LNDF
-54 YFLAYQTISNGWH
+54 
-67 LGIVQDRIQA
+67 
-77 VSAIRNLISMMTLVE
+77 
-92 FVAIIFVILFG
+92 FVI
-103 VFISFKLR
+103 VKTTTSKAIS
-111 PLKSLSKSITE
+111 
-122 IASGKADLTQRI
+122 SGY
-134 KVEARNEIGD
+134 
-144 VVIGFNTFTEK
+144 
-155 LQSIVKIMK
+155 
-164 DSKNS
+164 
-169 LVDVGNELNSNT
+169 
-181 ENTLRS
+181 S
-187 INDIFDKIQKIGVE
+187 INDSANSTAAATAEIDSNIEKINQQFDTITQIVKDTVAVITEMNIHVDTSVQNNNDQTVAIE
-201 TDSQSNSVS
+201 DSNN
-210 ETASAVNEISS
+210 AVNEVVNTLEFINEMANSRSKGAEEMYDLVADGDEKISS
-221 NISSLERMI
+221 TTGILAQITSQLEEI
-230 DVQAKTVS
+230 KEVVT
-238 SASAAV
+238 
-244 EEMIANIAS
+244 IINS
-253 VNNSMEKMAG
+253 VAE
-263 SFRLLEHKAQNGL
+263 
-276 SKQDDVSAKI
+276 
-286 ELVGE
+286 
-291 ESAMLNSANKTIQN
+291 
-305 IASQTNLLAMNA
+305 QTNLLSMNA
-317 AIEAAHAGE
+317 AIESAHAGE

-501 ISAADSE
+501 VSAVDSE

-546 IDFNLDELEE
+546 IDFNLDEIEE

>member
-1 MAGEDYTGKTE
+1 MKLKMSVFFVSLITIIQVALLSIMVVQDGFSSLILALFAVSLASSAFFIVLICKVLGKISILQDVTEDLANKDFTVGLEPAGSVE
-12 LINNIFDKEFA
+12 INNLM
-23 PHTNL
+23 TNL
-28 GQFRNLQIKMIQ
+28 NQMIDQ
-40 GGTNVEQFYVDGKA
+40 LNDF
-54 YFLAYQTISNGWH
+54 
-67 LGIVQDRIQA
+67 
-77 VSAIRNLISMMTLVE
+77 
-92 FVAIIFVILFG
+92 FVI
-103 VFISFKLR
+103 VKTTTSKAIS
-111 PLKSLSKSITE
+111 
-122 IASGKADLTQRI
+122 SGY
-134 KVEARNEIGD
+134 
-144 VVIGFNTFTEK
+144 
-155 LQSIVKIMK
+155 
-164 DSKNS
+164 
-169 LVDVGNELNSNT
+169 
-181 ENTLRS
+181 S
-187 INDIFDKIQKIGVE
+187 INDSANSTAAATAEIDSNIEKINQQFDTITQIVKSTVAVITEMNIHVDTLVQNNNDQTVAIE
-201 TDSQSNSVS
+201 DSNN
-210 ETASAVNEISS
+210 AVNEVVNTLEFINEMANSRSKGAEEMYDLVADGDEKISS
-221 NISSLERMI
+221 TTGILAQITSQLEEI
-230 DVQAKTVS
+230 KEVVT
-238 SASAAV
+238 
-244 EEMIANIAS
+244 IINS
-253 VNNSMEKMAG
+253 VAE
-263 SFRLLEHKAQNGL
+263 
-276 SKQDDVSAKI
+276 
-286 ELVGE
+286 
-291 ESAMLNSANKTIQN
+291 
-305 IASQTNLLAMNA
+305 QTNLLSMNA
-317 AIEAAHAGE
+317 AIESAHAGE

-437 DQVDSMNNQF
+437 DQVDSMNDQF

-501 ISAADSE
+501 VSAVDSE

-546 IDFNLDELEE
+546 IDFNLDEIEE

>member
-1 MAGEDYTGKTE
+1 MKLKMSVIFVSLIAIIQVALLSIMVAQDGFSSLILALFAVSLASSAFFIVLICKVLGKISILQDVTEDLANKDFTVDLEPAGSVE
-12 LINNIFDKEFA
+12 INNLM
-23 PHTNL
+23 TNL
-28 GQFRNLQIKMIQ
+28 NQMIGQLNDF
-40 GGTNVEQFYVDGKA
+40 
-54 YFLAYQTISNGWH
+54 
-67 LGIVQDRIQA
+67 
-77 VSAIRNLISMMTLVE
+77 
-92 FVAIIFVILFG
+92 FVI
-103 VFISFKLR
+103 VKTTTSKAIS
-111 PLKSLSKSITE
+111 
-122 IASGKADLTQRI
+122 SGY
-134 KVEARNEIGD
+134 
-144 VVIGFNTFTEK
+144 
-155 LQSIVKIMK
+155 
-164 DSKNS
+164 
-169 LVDVGNELNSNT
+169 
-181 ENTLRS
+181 S
-187 INDIFDKIQKIGVE
+187 INDSANSTAAATAEIDSHIEKINQQFDTITQIVKDTVAVITEMNIHVDTLVQNNNDQTVAIE
-201 TDSQSNSVS
+201 DSNN
-210 ETASAVNEISS
+210 AVNEVVNTLEFINEMANSRSKGAEEMYDLVADGDEKISS
-221 NISSLERMI
+221 TTGILAQITSQLEEI
-230 DVQAKTVS
+230 KEVVT
-238 SASAAV
+238 
-244 EEMIANIAS
+244 IINS
-253 VNNSMEKMAG
+253 VAE
-263 SFRLLEHKAQNGL
+263 
-276 SKQDDVSAKI
+276 
-286 ELVGE
+286 
-291 ESAMLNSANKTIQN
+291 
-305 IASQTNLLAMNA
+305 QTNLLSMNA
-317 AIEAAHAGE
+317 AIESAHAGE

-437 DQVDSMNNQF
+437 DQVDSMNDQF

-501 ISAADSE
+501 VSAVDSE

-546 IDFNLDELEE
+546 IDFNLDEIEE

>member
-1 MAGEDYTGKTE
+1 MKLKMSVFFVSLIAIIQVALLSIMVVQDGFSSLILALFAVSLASSAFFIVLICKVLGKISILQDVTEDLANKDFTVDLEPAGSVE
-12 LINNIFDKEFA
+12 INNLM
-23 PHTNL
+23 TNL
-28 GQFRNLQIKMIQ
+28 NQMIGQLNDF
-40 GGTNVEQFYVDGKA
+40 
-54 YFLAYQTISNGWH
+54 
-67 LGIVQDRIQA
+67 
-77 VSAIRNLISMMTLVE
+77 
-92 FVAIIFVILFG
+92 FVI
-103 VFISFKLR
+103 VKTTTSKAIS
-111 PLKSLSKSITE
+111 
-122 IASGKADLTQRI
+122 SGY
-134 KVEARNEIGD
+134 
-144 VVIGFNTFTEK
+144 
-155 LQSIVKIMK
+155 
-164 DSKNS
+164 
-169 LVDVGNELNSNT
+169 
-181 ENTLRS
+181 S
-187 INDIFDKIQKIGVE
+187 INDSANSTAAATAEIDSHIEKINQQFDTITQIVKDTVAVITEMNIHVDTLVQNNNDQTVAIE
-201 TDSQSNSVS
+201 DSNN
-210 ETASAVNEISS
+210 AVNEVVNTLEFINEMANSRSKGAEEMYDLVADGDEKISS
-221 NISSLERMI
+221 TTGILAQITSQLEEI
-230 DVQAKTVS
+230 KEVVT
-238 SASAAV
+238 
-244 EEMIANIAS
+244 IINS
-253 VNNSMEKMAG
+253 VAE
-263 SFRLLEHKAQNGL
+263 
-276 SKQDDVSAKI
+276 
-286 ELVGE
+286 
-291 ESAMLNSANKTIQN
+291 
-305 IASQTNLLAMNA
+305 QTNLLSMNA
-317 AIEAAHAGE
+317 AIESAHAGE

-366 NITSSEA
+366 GITSSEA

-437 DQVDSMNNQF
+437 DQVDSMNDQF

-501 ISAADSE
+501 VSAVDSE

-546 IDFNLDELEE
+546 IDFNLDEIEE

>member
-1 MAGEDYTGKTE
+1 MKLKMSVFFVSLITIIQVALLSIMVTQNGFSSLILALFAVSLASSAFFIVLICKVLGKISILQDVTEDLANKDFTVGLEPAGSVE
-12 LINNIFDKEFA
+12 INNLM
-23 PHTNL
+23 TNL
-28 GQFRNLQIKMIQ
+28 NQMIDQ
-40 GGTNVEQFYVDGKA
+40 LNDF
-54 YFLAYQTISNGWH
+54 
-67 LGIVQDRIQA
+67 
-77 VSAIRNLISMMTLVE
+77 
-92 FVAIIFVILFG
+92 FVI
-103 VFISFKLR
+103 VKTTTSKAIS
-111 PLKSLSKSITE
+111 
-122 IASGKADLTQRI
+122 SGY
-134 KVEARNEIGD
+134 
-144 VVIGFNTFTEK
+144 
-155 LQSIVKIMK
+155 
-164 DSKNS
+164 
-169 LVDVGNELNSNT
+169 
-181 ENTLRS
+181 S
-187 INDIFDKIQKIGVE
+187 INDSANSTAAATAEIDSNIEKINQQFDTITQIVKSTVAVITEMNIHVDTLVQNNNDQTVAIE
-201 TDSQSNSVS
+201 DSNN
-210 ETASAVNEISS
+210 AVNEVVNTLEFINEMANSRSKGAEEMYDLVADGDEKISS
-221 NISSLERMI
+221 TTGILAQITSQLEEI
-230 DVQAKTVS
+230 KEVVT
-238 SASAAV
+238 
-244 EEMIANIAS
+244 IINS
-253 VNNSMEKMAG
+253 VAE
-263 SFRLLEHKAQNGL
+263 
-276 SKQDDVSAKI
+276 
-286 ELVGE
+286 
-291 ESAMLNSANKTIQN
+291 
-305 IASQTNLLAMNA
+305 QTNLLSMNA
-317 AIEAAHAGE
+317 AIESAHAGE

-403 QMHQIKQKSGVTA
+403 QMQQLKQKSGVTA

-437 DQVDSMNNQF
+437 DQVDSMNDQF

-514 ISPELENIE
+514 ISPELEKIE

-533 SNLVPESASDVEE
+533 SNLVPESVSDVEE
-546 IDFNLDELEE
+546 IDFNLDEIEE

>member
-1 MAGEDYTGKTE
+1 MYDLVADGDEKISSTTGILAQITSQLE
-12 LINNIFDKEFA
+12 EIKE
-23 PHTNL
+23 
-28 GQFRNLQIKMIQ
+28 
-40 GGTNVEQFYVDGKA
+40 VV
-54 YFLAYQTISNGWH
+54 TI
-67 LGIVQDRIQA
+67 I
-77 VSAIRNLISMMTLVE
+77 
-92 FVAIIFVILFG
+92 
-103 VFISFKLR
+103 
-111 PLKSLSKSITE
+111 
-122 IASGKADLTQRI
+122 
-134 KVEARNEIGD
+134 
-144 VVIGFNTFTEK
+144 
-155 LQSIVKIMK
+155 
-164 DSKNS
+164 
-169 LVDVGNELNSNT
+169 
-181 ENTLRS
+181 
-187 INDIFDKIQKIGVE
+187 
-201 TDSQSNSVS
+201 NSVA
-210 ETASAVNEISS
+210 E
-221 NISSLERMI
+221 
-230 DVQAKTVS
+230 
-238 SASAAV
+238 
-244 EEMIANIAS
+244 
-253 VNNSMEKMAG
+253 
-263 SFRLLEHKAQNGL
+263 
-276 SKQDDVSAKI
+276 
-286 ELVGE
+286 
-291 ESAMLNSANKTIQN
+291 
-305 IASQTNLLAMNA
+305 QTNLLSMNA
-317 AIEAAHAGE
+317 AIESAHAGE

-501 ISAADSE
+501 VSAVDSE

-514 ISPELENIE
+514 ISWLPLVKNNNIWYNKTHRKNG
-523 DFTSM
+523 DTKG
-528 ITQQE
+528 
-533 SNLVPESASDVEE
+533 AAAYE
-546 IDFNLDELEE
+546 ISVQ
-556 YIPD
+556 

>member
-1 MAGEDYTGKTE
+1 MKLKMSVFFVSLITIIQVALLSIMVTQDGFSSLILALFAVSLASSAFFIVLICKVLGKISILQDVTEDLANKDFTVDLEPSGSVE
-12 LINNIFDKEFA
+12 INNLM
-23 PHTNL
+23 TNL
-28 GQFRNLQIKMIQ
+28 NQMIGQLNDF
-40 GGTNVEQFYVDGKA
+40 
-54 YFLAYQTISNGWH
+54 
-67 LGIVQDRIQA
+67 
-77 VSAIRNLISMMTLVE
+77 
-92 FVAIIFVILFG
+92 FVI
-103 VFISFKLR
+103 VKTTTSKAIS
-111 PLKSLSKSITE
+111 
-122 IASGKADLTQRI
+122 SGY
-134 KVEARNEIGD
+134 
-144 VVIGFNTFTEK
+144 
-155 LQSIVKIMK
+155 
-164 DSKNS
+164 
-169 LVDVGNELNSNT
+169 
-181 ENTLRS
+181 S
-187 INDIFDKIQKIGVE
+187 INDSANSTAAATAEIDSNIEKINQQFDTITQIVKSTVAVITEMNIHVDTLVQNNNDQTVAIE
-201 TDSQSNSVS
+201 DSNN
-210 ETASAVNEISS
+210 AVNEVVNTLEFINEMANSRSKGAEEMYDLVADGDEKISS
-221 NISSLERMI
+221 TTGILAQITSQLEEI
-230 DVQAKTVS
+230 KEVVT
-238 SASAAV
+238 
-244 EEMIANIAS
+244 IINS
-253 VNNSMEKMAG
+253 VAE
-263 SFRLLEHKAQNGL
+263 
-276 SKQDDVSAKI
+276 
-286 ELVGE
+286 
-291 ESAMLNSANKTIQN
+291 
-305 IASQTNLLAMNA
+305 QTNLLSMNA
-317 AIEAAHAGE
+317 AIESAHAGE

-437 DQVDSMNNQF
+437 DQVDSMNDQF

-533 SNLVPESASDVEE
+533 SNLVPESVSDVEE
-546 IDFNLDELEE
+546 IDFNLDEIEE

>member
-1 MAGEDYTGKTE
+1 MKLKMSVIFVSLIAIIQVALLSIMVVQDGFSSLILALFAVSLASSAFFIVLICKVLGKISILQDVTEDLANKDFTVGLEPAGSVE
-12 LINNIFDKEFA
+12 INNLM
-23 PHTNL
+23 TNL
-28 GQFRNLQIKMIQ
+28 NQMIDQ
-40 GGTNVEQFYVDGKA
+40 LNDF
-54 YFLAYQTISNGWH
+54 
-67 LGIVQDRIQA
+67 
-77 VSAIRNLISMMTLVE
+77 
-92 FVAIIFVILFG
+92 FVI
-103 VFISFKLR
+103 VKTTTSKAIS
-111 PLKSLSKSITE
+111 
-122 IASGKADLTQRI
+122 SGY
-134 KVEARNEIGD
+134 
-144 VVIGFNTFTEK
+144 
-155 LQSIVKIMK
+155 
-164 DSKNS
+164 
-169 LVDVGNELNSNT
+169 
-181 ENTLRS
+181 S
-187 INDIFDKIQKIGVE
+187 INDSANSTAAATAEIDSNIEKINQQFDTITQIVKSTVAVITEMNIHVDTLVQNNNDQTVAIE
-201 TDSQSNSVS
+201 DSNN
-210 ETASAVNEISS
+210 AVNEVVNTLEFINEMANSRSKGAEEMYDLVADGDEKISS
-221 NISSLERMI
+221 TTGILAQITSQLEEI
-230 DVQAKTVS
+230 KEVVT
-238 SASAAV
+238 
-244 EEMIANIAS
+244 IINS
-253 VNNSMEKMAG
+253 VAE
-263 SFRLLEHKAQNGL
+263 
-276 SKQDDVSAKI
+276 
-286 ELVGE
+286 
-291 ESAMLNSANKTIQN
+291 
-305 IASQTNLLAMNA
+305 QTNLLSMNA
-317 AIEAAHAGE
+317 AIESAHAGE

-437 DQVDSMNNQF
+437 DQVDSMNDQF

-546 IDFNLDELEE
+546 IDFNLDEIEE

>member
-1 MAGEDYTGKTE
+1 MKLKMSVIFVSLIAIIQVALLSIMVAQDGFSSLILALFAVSLASSAFFIVLICKVLGKISILQDVTEDLANKDFTVDLEPAGSVE
-12 LINNIFDKEFA
+12 INNLM
-23 PHTNL
+23 TNL
-28 GQFRNLQIKMIQ
+28 NQMIDQ
-40 GGTNVEQFYVDGKA
+40 LNDF
-54 YFLAYQTISNGWH
+54 
-67 LGIVQDRIQA
+67 
-77 VSAIRNLISMMTLVE
+77 
-92 FVAIIFVILFG
+92 FVI
-103 VFISFKLR
+103 VKTTTSKAIS
-111 PLKSLSKSITE
+111 
-122 IASGKADLTQRI
+122 SGY
-134 KVEARNEIGD
+134 
-144 VVIGFNTFTEK
+144 
-155 LQSIVKIMK
+155 
-164 DSKNS
+164 
-169 LVDVGNELNSNT
+169 
-181 ENTLRS
+181 S
-187 INDIFDKIQKIGVE
+187 INDSANSTAAATAEIDSNIEKINQQFDTITQIVKDTVAVITEMNIHVDTLVQNNNDQTVAIE
-201 TDSQSNSVS
+201 DSNN
-210 ETASAVNEISS
+210 AVNEVVNTLEFINEMANSRSKGAEEMYDLVADGDEKISS
-221 NISSLERMI
+221 TTGILAQITSQLEEI
-230 DVQAKTVS
+230 KEVVT
-238 SASAAV
+238 
-244 EEMIANIAS
+244 IINS
-253 VNNSMEKMAG
+253 VAE
-263 SFRLLEHKAQNGL
+263 
-276 SKQDDVSAKI
+276 
-286 ELVGE
+286 
-291 ESAMLNSANKTIQN
+291 
-305 IASQTNLLAMNA
+305 QTNLLSMNA
-317 AIEAAHAGE
+317 AIESAHAGE

-437 DQVDSMNNQF
+437 DQVDSMNDQF

-501 ISAADSE
+501 VSAVDSE

-546 IDFNLDELEE
+546 IDFNLDEIEE

>member
-1 MAGEDYTGKTE
+1 MKLKMSVFFVSLITIIQVALLSIMVTQDGFSSLILALFAVSLASSAFFIVLICKVLGKISILQDVTEDLANKDFTVGLEPAGSVE
-12 LINNIFDKEFA
+12 INNLM
-23 PHTNL
+23 TNL
-28 GQFRNLQIKMIQ
+28 NQMIDQ
-40 GGTNVEQFYVDGKA
+40 LNDF
-54 YFLAYQTISNGWH
+54 
-67 LGIVQDRIQA
+67 
-77 VSAIRNLISMMTLVE
+77 
-92 FVAIIFVILFG
+92 FVI
-103 VFISFKLR
+103 VKTTTSKAIS
-111 PLKSLSKSITE
+111 
-122 IASGKADLTQRI
+122 SGY
-134 KVEARNEIGD
+134 
-144 VVIGFNTFTEK
+144 
-155 LQSIVKIMK
+155 
-164 DSKNS
+164 
-169 LVDVGNELNSNT
+169 
-181 ENTLRS
+181 S
-187 INDIFDKIQKIGVE
+187 INDSANSTAAATAEIDSNIEKINQQFDTITQIVKSTVAVITEMNIHVDTLVQNNNDQTVAIE
-201 TDSQSNSVS
+201 DSNN
-210 ETASAVNEISS
+210 AVNEVVNTLEFINEMANSRSKGAEEMYDLVADGDEKISS
-221 NISSLERMI
+221 TTGILAQITSQLEEI
-230 DVQAKTVS
+230 KEVVT
-238 SASAAV
+238 
-244 EEMIANIAS
+244 IINS
-253 VNNSMEKMAG
+253 VAE
-263 SFRLLEHKAQNGL
+263 
-276 SKQDDVSAKI
+276 
-286 ELVGE
+286 
-291 ESAMLNSANKTIQN
+291 
-305 IASQTNLLAMNA
+305 QTNLLSMNA
-317 AIEAAHAGE
+317 AIESAHAGE

-437 DQVDSMNNQF
+437 DQVDSMNDQF

-546 IDFNLDELEE
+546 IDFNLDEIEE

>member
-1 MAGEDYTGKTE
+1 MKLKMSVFFVSLIAIIQVALLSIMVTQDGFSSLILALFAVSLASSAFFIVLICKVLGKISILQDVTEDLANKDFTVDLEPAGSVE
-12 LINNIFDKEFA
+12 INNLM
-23 PHTNL
+23 TNL
-28 GQFRNLQIKMIQ
+28 NQMIDQ
-40 GGTNVEQFYVDGKA
+40 LNDF
-54 YFLAYQTISNGWH
+54 
-67 LGIVQDRIQA
+67 
-77 VSAIRNLISMMTLVE
+77 
-92 FVAIIFVILFG
+92 FVI
-103 VFISFKLR
+103 VKTTTSKAIS
-111 PLKSLSKSITE
+111 
-122 IASGKADLTQRI
+122 SGY
-134 KVEARNEIGD
+134 
-144 VVIGFNTFTEK
+144 
-155 LQSIVKIMK
+155 
-164 DSKNS
+164 
-169 LVDVGNELNSNT
+169 
-181 ENTLRS
+181 S
-187 INDIFDKIQKIGVE
+187 INDSANSTAAATAEIDSNIEKINQQFDTITQIVKDTVAVITEMNIHVDTLVQNNNDQTVAIE
-201 TDSQSNSVS
+201 DSNN
-210 ETASAVNEISS
+210 AVNEVVNTLEFINQMANSRSRGAEEMYDLVADGDEKISS
-221 NISSLERMI
+221 TTGILAQITSQLEEI
-230 DVQAKTVS
+230 KEVVT
-238 SASAAV
+238 
-244 EEMIANIAS
+244 IINS
-253 VNNSMEKMAG
+253 VAE
-263 SFRLLEHKAQNGL
+263 
-276 SKQDDVSAKI
+276 
-286 ELVGE
+286 
-291 ESAMLNSANKTIQN
+291 
-305 IASQTNLLAMNA
+305 QTNLLSMNA
-317 AIEAAHAGE
+317 AIESAHAGE

-501 ISAADSE
+501 ISAVDSE

-546 IDFNLDELEE
+546 IDFNLDEIEE

>member
-1 MAGEDYTGKTE
+1 MKLKMSVIFVSLIAIIQVALLSIMVAQDGFSSLILALFAVSLASSAFFIVLICKVLGKISILQDVTEDLANKDFTVDLEPAGSVE
-12 LINNIFDKEFA
+12 INNLM
-23 PHTNL
+23 TNL
-28 GQFRNLQIKMIQ
+28 NQMIDQ
-40 GGTNVEQFYVDGKA
+40 LNDF
-54 YFLAYQTISNGWH
+54 
-67 LGIVQDRIQA
+67 
-77 VSAIRNLISMMTLVE
+77 
-92 FVAIIFVILFG
+92 FVI
-103 VFISFKLR
+103 VKTTTSKAIS
-111 PLKSLSKSITE
+111 
-122 IASGKADLTQRI
+122 SGY
-134 KVEARNEIGD
+134 
-144 VVIGFNTFTEK
+144 
-155 LQSIVKIMK
+155 
-164 DSKNS
+164 
-169 LVDVGNELNSNT
+169 
-181 ENTLRS
+181 S
-187 INDIFDKIQKIGVE
+187 INDSANSTAAATAEIDSNIEKINQQFDTITQIVKDTVAVITEMNIHVDTLVQNNNDQTVAIE
-201 TDSQSNSVS
+201 DSNN
-210 ETASAVNEISS
+210 AVNEVVNTLEFINEMANSRSKGAEEMYDLVADGDEKISS
-221 NISSLERMI
+221 TTGILAQITSQLEEI
-230 DVQAKTVS
+230 KEVVT
-238 SASAAV
+238 
-244 EEMIANIAS
+244 IINS
-253 VNNSMEKMAG
+253 VAE
-263 SFRLLEHKAQNGL
+263 
-276 SKQDDVSAKI
+276 
-286 ELVGE
+286 
-291 ESAMLNSANKTIQN
+291 
-305 IASQTNLLAMNA
+305 QTNLLSMNA
-317 AIEAAHAGE
+317 AIESAHAGE

-437 DQVDSMNNQF
+437 DQVDSMNDQF

-501 ISAADSE
+501 VSAVDSE

-533 SNLVPESASDVEE
+533 SNLVRESASDVEE
-546 IDFNLDELEE
+546 IDFNLDEIEE

>member
-1 MAGEDYTGKTE
+1 MKLKMSVIFVSLIAIIQVALLSIMVVQDGFSSLILALFAVSLASSAFFIVLICKVLGKISILQDVTEDLANKDFTVDLDPAGSVE
-12 LINNIFDKEFA
+12 INNLM
-23 PHTNL
+23 TNL
-28 GQFRNLQIKMIQ
+28 NQMIDQ
-40 GGTNVEQFYVDGKA
+40 LNDF
-54 YFLAYQTISNGWH
+54 
-67 LGIVQDRIQA
+67 
-77 VSAIRNLISMMTLVE
+77 
-92 FVAIIFVILFG
+92 FVI
-103 VFISFKLR
+103 VKTTTSKAIS
-111 PLKSLSKSITE
+111 
-122 IASGKADLTQRI
+122 SGY
-134 KVEARNEIGD
+134 
-144 VVIGFNTFTEK
+144 
-155 LQSIVKIMK
+155 
-164 DSKNS
+164 
-169 LVDVGNELNSNT
+169 
-181 ENTLRS
+181 S
-187 INDIFDKIQKIGVE
+187 INDSANSTAAATAEIDSNIEKINQQFDTITQIVKDTVAVITEMNIHVDTLVQNNNDQTVAIE
-201 TDSQSNSVS
+201 DSNN
-210 ETASAVNEISS
+210 AVNEVVNTLEFINEMANSRSKGAEEMYDLVADGDEKISS
-221 NISSLERMI
+221 TTGILAQITSQLEEI
-230 DVQAKTVS
+230 KEVVT
-238 SASAAV
+238 
-244 EEMIANIAS
+244 IINS
-253 VNNSMEKMAG
+253 VAE
-263 SFRLLEHKAQNGL
+263 
-276 SKQDDVSAKI
+276 
-286 ELVGE
+286 
-291 ESAMLNSANKTIQN
+291 
-305 IASQTNLLAMNA
+305 QTNLLSMNA
-317 AIEAAHAGE
+317 AIESAHAGE

-437 DQVDSMNNQF
+437 DQVDSMNDQF

-501 ISAADSE
+501 VSAVDSE

-546 IDFNLDELEE
+546 IDFNLDEIEE

>member
-1 MAGEDYTGKTE
+1 MKLKMSVFFVSLITIIQVALLSIMVVQDGFSSLILALFAVSLASSAFFIVLICKVLGKISILQDVTEDLANKDFTVDLEPSGSVE
-12 LINNIFDKEFA
+12 INNLM
-23 PHTNL
+23 TNL
-28 GQFRNLQIKMIQ
+28 NQMIGQLNDF
-40 GGTNVEQFYVDGKA
+40 
-54 YFLAYQTISNGWH
+54 
-67 LGIVQDRIQA
+67 
-77 VSAIRNLISMMTLVE
+77 
-92 FVAIIFVILFG
+92 FVI
-103 VFISFKLR
+103 VKTTTSKAIS
-111 PLKSLSKSITE
+111 
-122 IASGKADLTQRI
+122 SGY
-134 KVEARNEIGD
+134 
-144 VVIGFNTFTEK
+144 
-155 LQSIVKIMK
+155 
-164 DSKNS
+164 
-169 LVDVGNELNSNT
+169 
-181 ENTLRS
+181 S
-187 INDIFDKIQKIGVE
+187 INDSANSTAAATAEIDSHIEKINQQFDTITQIVKDTVAVITEMNIHVDTLVQNNNDQTVAIE
-201 TDSQSNSVS
+201 DSNN
-210 ETASAVNEISS
+210 AVNEVVNTLEFINEMANSRSKGAEEMYDLVADGDEKISS
-221 NISSLERMI
+221 TTGILAQITSQLEEI
-230 DVQAKTVS
+230 KEVVT
-238 SASAAV
+238 
-244 EEMIANIAS
+244 IINS
-253 VNNSMEKMAG
+253 VAE
-263 SFRLLEHKAQNGL
+263 
-276 SKQDDVSAKI
+276 
-286 ELVGE
+286 
-291 ESAMLNSANKTIQN
+291 
-305 IASQTNLLAMNA
+305 QTNLLSMNA
-317 AIEAAHAGE
+317 AIESAHAGE

-437 DQVDSMNNQF
+437 DQVDSMNDQF

-501 ISAADSE
+501 VSAVDSE

-546 IDFNLDELEE
+546 IDFNLDEIEE

>member
-1 MAGEDYTGKTE
+1 MKLKMSVIFVSLIAIIQVALLSIMVAQDGFSSLILALFAVSLASSAFFIVLICKVLGKISILQDVTEDLANKDFTVDLEPAGSVE
-12 LINNIFDKEFA
+12 INNLM
-23 PHTNL
+23 TNL
-28 GQFRNLQIKMIQ
+28 NQMIDQ
-40 GGTNVEQFYVDGKA
+40 LNDF
-54 YFLAYQTISNGWH
+54 
-67 LGIVQDRIQA
+67 
-77 VSAIRNLISMMTLVE
+77 
-92 FVAIIFVILFG
+92 FVI
-103 VFISFKLR
+103 VKTTTSKAIS
-111 PLKSLSKSITE
+111 
-122 IASGKADLTQRI
+122 SGY
-134 KVEARNEIGD
+134 
-144 VVIGFNTFTEK
+144 
-155 LQSIVKIMK
+155 
-164 DSKNS
+164 
-169 LVDVGNELNSNT
+169 
-181 ENTLRS
+181 S
-187 INDIFDKIQKIGVE
+187 INDSANSTAAATAEIDSNIEKINQQFDTITQIVKDTVAVITEMNIHVDTLVQNNNDQTVAIE
-201 TDSQSNSVS
+201 DSNN
-210 ETASAVNEISS
+210 AVNEVVNTLEFINEMANSRSKGAEEMYDLVADGDEKISS
-221 NISSLERMI
+221 TTGILAQITSQLEEI
-230 DVQAKTVS
+230 KEVVT
-238 SASAAV
+238 
-244 EEMIANIAS
+244 IINS
-253 VNNSMEKMAG
+253 VAE
-263 SFRLLEHKAQNGL
+263 
-276 SKQDDVSAKI
+276 
-286 ELVGE
+286 
-291 ESAMLNSANKTIQN
+291 
-305 IASQTNLLAMNA
+305 QTNLLSMNA
-317 AIEAAHAGE
+317 AIESAHAGE

-501 ISAADSE
+501 VSAVDSE

-546 IDFNLDELEE
+546 IDFNLDEIEE

>member
-1 MAGEDYTGKTE
+1 MKLKMSVIFVSLIAIIQVALLSIMVVQDGFSSLILALFAVSLASSAFFIVLICKVLGKISILQDVTEDLANKDFTVDLEPAGSVE
-12 LINNIFDKEFA
+12 INNLM
-23 PHTNL
+23 TNL
-28 GQFRNLQIKMIQ
+28 NQMIGQLNDF
-40 GGTNVEQFYVDGKA
+40 
-54 YFLAYQTISNGWH
+54 
-67 LGIVQDRIQA
+67 
-77 VSAIRNLISMMTLVE
+77 
-92 FVAIIFVILFG
+92 FVI
-103 VFISFKLR
+103 VKTTTSKAIS
-111 PLKSLSKSITE
+111 
-122 IASGKADLTQRI
+122 SGY
-134 KVEARNEIGD
+134 
-144 VVIGFNTFTEK
+144 
-155 LQSIVKIMK
+155 
-164 DSKNS
+164 
-169 LVDVGNELNSNT
+169 
-181 ENTLRS
+181 S
-187 INDIFDKIQKIGVE
+187 INDSANSTAAATAEIDSHIEKINQQFDTITQIVKDTVAVITEMNIHVDTLVQNNNDQTVAIE
-201 TDSQSNSVS
+201 DSNN
-210 ETASAVNEISS
+210 AVNEVVNTLEFINEMANSRSKGAEEMYDLVADGDEKISS
-221 NISSLERMI
+221 TTGILAQITSQLEEI
-230 DVQAKTVS
+230 KEVVT
-238 SASAAV
+238 
-244 EEMIANIAS
+244 IINS
-253 VNNSMEKMAG
+253 VAE
-263 SFRLLEHKAQNGL
+263 
-276 SKQDDVSAKI
+276 
-286 ELVGE
+286 
-291 ESAMLNSANKTIQN
+291 
-305 IASQTNLLAMNA
+305 QTNLLSMNA
-317 AIEAAHAGE
+317 AIESAHAGE

-437 DQVDSMNNQF
+437 DQVDSMNDQF

-501 ISAADSE
+501 VSAVDSE

-546 IDFNLDELEE
+546 IDFNLDEIEE

>member
-1 MAGEDYTGKTE
+1 MKLKMSVIFVSLIAIIQVVLLSIMVAQDGFSSLILALFAVSLASSAFFIVLICKVLGKISILQDVTEDLANKDFTVDLEPAGSVE
-12 LINNIFDKEFA
+12 INNLM
-23 PHTNL
+23 TNL
-28 GQFRNLQIKMIQ
+28 NQMIDQ
-40 GGTNVEQFYVDGKA
+40 LNDF
-54 YFLAYQTISNGWH
+54 
-67 LGIVQDRIQA
+67 
-77 VSAIRNLISMMTLVE
+77 
-92 FVAIIFVILFG
+92 FVI
-103 VFISFKLR
+103 VKTTTSKAIS
-111 PLKSLSKSITE
+111 
-122 IASGKADLTQRI
+122 SGY
-134 KVEARNEIGD
+134 
-144 VVIGFNTFTEK
+144 
-155 LQSIVKIMK
+155 
-164 DSKNS
+164 
-169 LVDVGNELNSNT
+169 
-181 ENTLRS
+181 S
-187 INDIFDKIQKIGVE
+187 INDSANSTAAATAEIDSNIEKINQQFDTITQIVKDTVAVITEMNIHVDTLVQNNNDQTVAIE
-201 TDSQSNSVS
+201 DSNN
-210 ETASAVNEISS
+210 AVNEVVNTLEFINEMANSRSKGAEEMYDLVADGDEKISS
-221 NISSLERMI
+221 TTGILAQITSQLEEI
-230 DVQAKTVS
+230 KEVVT
-238 SASAAV
+238 
-244 EEMIANIAS
+244 IINS
-253 VNNSMEKMAG
+253 VAE
-263 SFRLLEHKAQNGL
+263 
-276 SKQDDVSAKI
+276 
-286 ELVGE
+286 
-291 ESAMLNSANKTIQN
+291 
-305 IASQTNLLAMNA
+305 QTNLLSMNA
-317 AIEAAHAGE
+317 AIESAHAGE

-437 DQVDSMNNQF
+437 DQVDSMNDQF

-501 ISAADSE
+501 VSAVDSE

-546 IDFNLDELEE
+546 IDFNLDEIEE